1 MNRIMLCVWGIGCIG
16 VANAIAQAGEEP
28 AWKHVATFAY
38 PGNAWD
44 QSGLTGNDPS
54 GPPEALLGSFGS
66 GIDFDPRTNTLVT
79 ICDRGPFDGASAFR
93 CRVQVFSLRDKPED
107 GAAGFTFANT
117 RTVLLKTKAGEQF
130 VGSLDKFQPSLTGP
144 AGSPE
149 ETGFKKIPAR
159 LDPEAI
165 RVAPDGTSWISEEYG
180 PWIDQFSNEG
190 VHLRRIDLPERYRA
204 SKPGMTYEAEMPPLA
219 TRGRQPNRGLESLAI
234 SPDGKTLF
242 TMTQSPVI
250 QDGALN
256 AENRREGL
264 YIRILAVDIAAPEP
278 TFREYLY
285 QLDDK
290 RHGVNELLAAS
301 DHELL
306 VLERDGAKGAKA
318 KCRRVYRVDLR
329 EFDEPTSA
337 ALAKLDSLP
346 SKGPID
352 GAVPSIKPLT
362 KTLEL
367 DLLDSSHGLAGDDMP
382 EKIEGLS
389 FGPKMTDG
397 RRTLL
402 VSTDNDLI
410 PENPS
415 IVWVFAR
422 D

>member
-1 MNRIMLCVWGIGCIG
+1 
-16 VANAIAQAGEEP
+16 
-28 AWKHVATFAY
+28 
-38 PGNAWD
+38 
-44 QSGLTGNDPS
+44 
-54 GPPEALLGSFGS
+54 
-66 GIDFDPRTNTLVT
+66 
-79 ICDRGPFDGASAFR
+79 
-93 CRVQVFSLRDKPED
+93 
-107 GAAGFTFANT
+107 
-117 RTVLLKTKAGEQF
+117 LLKTKAGEQF
-130 VGSLDKFQPSLTGP
+130 VGSLDKFEPALTGP
-144 AGSPE
+144 TGSPE
-149 ETGFKKIPAR
+149 ETGFMKIPAR
-159 LDPEAI
+159 LDPEGI
-165 RVAPDGTSWISEEYG
+165 RVAPDGTWWISEEYG
-180 PWIDQFSNEG
+180 PWIDQFSSEG
-190 VHLRRIDLPERYRA
+190 VHLRRIELPERYRA
-204 SKPGMTYEAEMPPLA
+204 SKPAATYEAEMPPLV

-264 YIRILAVDIAAPEP
+264 FIRILAVGIAASEP
-278 TFREYLY
+278 AFREYLY

-329 EFDEPTSA
+329 EVDDTMSA
-337 ALAKLDSLP
+337 VLAKMDALP
-346 SKGPID
+346 AK
-352 GAVPSIKPLT
+352 GAVTGVKPLT

-367 DLLDSSHGLAGDDMP
+367 DLLDPSHSLAGDDMP

-389 FGPKMTDG
+389 FGPKMADG

-422 D
+422 E